1 MARKATY
8 DPDITKAVRNKA
20 LADILEVLEETVVSK
35 KYGVY
40 EKQMLLKL
48 ATTVLPR
55 VNEHSGLDGG
65 NIPIAIYGGESIKT
79 LPRYDSAE
87 ESISVEAKN

>member
-1 MARKATY
+1 MARKATF

-20 LADILEVLEETVVSK
+20 LADILEVLKETVISK

-40 EKQMLLKL
+40 KKQMLLKL

-55 VNEHSGLDGG
+55 VNEHSGPNGKP
-65 NIPIAIYGGESIKT
+65 IPILNILDHEDNNGSSEDKET
-79 LPRYDSAE
+79 DRKD
-87 ESISVEAKN
+87 